1 MLHYVH
7 SSLIYNSQKLE
18 RTQMPFNRGM
28 DTENVVHLHNGVYS
42 AIKNND
48 FMKFIGKWMELE
60 NIILS
65 EVTQSHKTTHGI
77 HSLVSGY

>member
-28 DTENVVHLHNGVYS
+28 DTETYFCTMEYYS
-42 AIKNND
+42 VIKNND

-65 EVTQSHKTTHGI
+65 ELTQSQKNTHGM
-77 HSLVSGY
+77 HSLISGY